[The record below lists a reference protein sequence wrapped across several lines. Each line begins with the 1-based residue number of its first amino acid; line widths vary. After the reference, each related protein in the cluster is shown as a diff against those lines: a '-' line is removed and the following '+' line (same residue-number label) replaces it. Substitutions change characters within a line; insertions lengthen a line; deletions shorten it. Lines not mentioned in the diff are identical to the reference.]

1 MEALLGEKQSALQ
14 HVRKAIEL
22 MPVSRDRWAGPSFR
36 LALARVC
43 AWVGEN
49 EQATAE
55 LADLL
60 SIVPGQGRN
69 FARPN
74 VHTLPLDPY
83 FAPLRGDPRFEA
95 LLKDPKNNAPLF

>member
-1 MEALLGEKQSALQ
+1 M
-14 HVRKAIEL
+14 
-22 MPVSRDRWAGPSFR
+22 SRDRWAGPSFR
-36 LALARVC
+36 LALARVY
-43 AWVGEN
+43 AWVGEK

-69 FARPN
+69 FGRPN
-74 VHTLPLDPY
+74 VHTLPYDPY